1 MPIKRYFDDQNFER
15 IKKDF
20 TFLIQIIQDFKG
32 ELELA
37 FRENYFNL
45 YYRGNSA
52 AKILFKKDGYYE
64 IFINKKFY
72 PKSIN
77 DDKRFSPVTS
87 GDYKLTVIRS
97 NLLHP
102 FFQKKYLQELL
113 SNIKKVSYSEELTF
127 EQMLITDNLER
138 EEIIIIDR
146 QVTDKKLRRRR
157 MDLLALKQ
165 VEKNK
170 YNFVVL
176 EVKMG
181 NNPELK
187 SNVAEQVEDYVKHI
201 KKYFHDYKN
210 CYEKQYLQKKKLG
223 LIKAPKW
230 ESIDIINDVR
240 ELIIVGGY
248 SGIAKEQIKKLKE
261 NNPHLHIKKFS
272 HILDYDFDLLPDT
285 F

>member
-52 AKILFKKDGYYE
+52 AKILIKKNGYYE
-64 IFINKKFY
+64 ISINEKFY

-77 DDKRFSPVTS
+77 DDKRFPPNTS
-87 GDYKLTVIRS
+87 GDYKSTVIQS

-102 FFQKKYLQELL
+102 FFQKKHLQEIL
-113 SNIKKVSYSEELTF
+113 SNIKKEGYSEELTF

-165 VEKNK
+165 VEENK
-170 YNFVVL
+170 YNFLVL

-187 SNVAEQVEDYVKHI
+187 SNVAEQVEDYVNHI
-201 KKYFHDYKN
+201 KEYFHDYKN

-223 LIKAPKW
+223 LFKAPKW

-261 NNPHLHIKKFS
+261 SYPHLHVKEFF
-272 HILDYDFDLLPDT
+272 HILDFDL
-285 F
+285 

>member
-52 AKILFKKDGYYE
+52 AKILIKKNGYYE
-64 IFINKKFY
+64 ISINEKFY
-72 PKSIN
+72 PKRIN
-77 DDKRFSPVTS
+77 KDRRFSPITS
-87 GDYKLTVIRS
+87 GAYKLTVIKS

-102 FFQKKYLQELL
+102 FFQKKHLQEIL
-113 SNIKKVSYSEELTF
+113 SNIKKEGYSEELTF

-165 VEKNK
+165 VEENK
-170 YNFVVL
+170 YNFLVL

-187 SNVAEQVEDYVKHI
+187 SNVAEQVEDYVNHI
-201 KKYFHDYKN
+201 KEYFHDYKN

-261 NNPHLHIKKFS
+261 SYPYLHVKEFF
-272 HILDYDFDLLPDT
+272 HILDFDL
-285 F
+285 